1 MREVGEA
8 HAYLEN
14 VREKLKSEREELS
27 QTFELERKSLE
38 DQLNILKTRN
48 REYWNQ
54 LNSMKQEHE
63 ISEMRNRQRV
73 GDLEQLFRKAHAID
87 TSLDM
92 RQ

>member
-48 REYWNQ
+48 REYWN
-54 LNSMKQEHE
+54 
-63 ISEMRNRQRV
+63 
-73 GDLEQLFRKAHAID
+73 
-87 TSLDM
+87 
-92 RQ
+92 